1 MDRAPLTTVE
11 FAALRR
17 GQAAPPLSPAQ
28 AAAVRRAAELVAEL
42 TGLVGTVRAHLAE
55 LEAAKAPIA
64 PPPLVEPPVIAQI
77 VVAPI
82 VEEPAPEEP
91 AFEEPAFEE
100 GSLRAGELRA
110 AFVAA
115 RDATPPRARPRW
127 ADTLLGET

>member
-1 MDRAPLTTVE
+1 MDRAPFTTIE

-17 GQAAPPLSPAQ
+17 GLTAPPLSPAQ

-55 LEAAKAPIA
+55 LEAAKAPAVA
-64 PPPLVEPPVIAQI
+64 PPVVEPAVIEPI
-77 VVAPI
+77 VVEPI

-91 AFEEPAFEE
+91 ADEE
-100 GSLRAGELRA
+100 GSLREGELRA

-115 RDATPPRARPRW
+115 RDATPPRSRPRW
-127 ADTLLGET
+127 ADTLLGKT